1 MSNITTVLNFIKLTF
16 SMLLFPFAKAKFT
29 NLLGHLHYV
38 QLFIN
43 HRQALN
49 HIFFLVFTGLTK
61 TECN

>member
-43 HRQALN
+43 HRQTLN
-49 HIFFLVFTGLTK
+49 HIFFWYLQVLLRRKG
-61 TECN
+61 N